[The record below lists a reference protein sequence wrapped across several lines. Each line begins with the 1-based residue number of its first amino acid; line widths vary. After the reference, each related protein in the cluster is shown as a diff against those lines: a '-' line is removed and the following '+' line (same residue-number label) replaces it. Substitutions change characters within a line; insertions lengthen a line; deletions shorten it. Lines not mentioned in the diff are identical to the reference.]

1 MQDDDVSPESKIV
14 PAEDLDERQFE
25 ATGERLPELTLELC
39 DRCQWC
45 MICFNQ
51 RGIVEKCPLCG
62 CGASLVPMKF
72 NEVCSIVKRGGGIE
86 IRFNRQKP
94 LR

>member
-1 MQDDDVSPESKIV
+1 MQDDESPESRIV
-14 PAEDLDERQFE
+14 PSKDLDQKQLE

-45 MICFNQ
+45 MICFNPK
-51 RGIVEKCPLCG
+51 GIIEKCPMCESD
-62 CGASLVPMKF
+62 ASLVPMRL
-72 NEVCSIVKRGGGIE
+72 NEVCSIVRRGGGIE
-86 IRFNRQKP
+86 IRFSRQYP